1 MITLKIRKGGNL
13 MREKGIKQKSILHKA
28 MEELKEQ
35 GISER
40 DQKIFS
46 CIYRLLGLDVIESFT
61 RMEII
66 KKGLSLKL
74 INEMTYENMDLND
87 FLDHIKKMCHTV
99 ENFSPYFLY
108 EVKKEE
114 KNSFFGKELGEDI
127 IIVIGV
133 NEGVSEFFNK

>member
-1 MITLKIRKGGNL
+1 